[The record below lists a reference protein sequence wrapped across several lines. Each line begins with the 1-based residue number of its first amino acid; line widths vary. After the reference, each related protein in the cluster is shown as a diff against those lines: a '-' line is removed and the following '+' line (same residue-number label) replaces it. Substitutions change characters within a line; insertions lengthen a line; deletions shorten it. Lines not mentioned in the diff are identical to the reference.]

1 MEGFDPAA
9 SFGPDVAAEYDD
21 DLRGDEDETV
31 DFLARLAGDGPALEL
46 AIGTGRIA
54 LPLAERGIR
63 VDGIELSADMVA
75 RLREKPGGQALDV
88 TMGDMTGVTAPALG
102 GYRLVYLIFNTIFNI
117 LSQDGQVACFANA
130 ARHLAADGVFV
141 VEAGVPSAWLR
152 GRMSFVDAERVAN
165 DVVVLDVNRYDPVT
179 QILDE
184 SHVRLSNDGVRLGP
198 ISCRLAEPSELDLM
212 ARVAGLRLVNR
223 WDGWRGEPF
232 SAGSARHISVYARAP
247 SS

>member
-21 DLRGDEDETV
+21 ELRGDEQETV
-31 DFLARLAGDGPALEL
+31 DFLAGRTDGGPALEF
-46 AIGTGRIA
+46 AVGTGRIA
-54 LPLAERGIR
+54 LPLAQRDLR
-63 VDGIELSADMVA
+63 VDGIELSGDMVA
-75 RLREKPGGQALDV
+75 RLRGTPGGQALDV
-88 TMGDMTGVTAPALG
+88 TIGDMASATAPALG
-102 GYRLVYLIFNTIFNI
+102 GYRLVYLVFNTIFNI
-117 LSQDGQVACFANA
+117 LTQGGQVACFENA
-130 ARHLAADGVFV
+130 ARHLAPNGVFV

-152 GRMSFVDAERVAN
+152 GRTSFVDAERVAN

-212 ARVAGLRLVNR
+212 ARIAGLRLVER
-223 WDGWRGEPF
+223 WGGWRGEPF
-232 SAGSARHISVYARAP
+232 TGDSARHISVYARDA
-247 SS
+247 SQ

>member
-223 WDGWRGEPF
+223 RGAWRGEPF
-232 SAGSARHISVYARAP
+232 SADSARHISVYARAP